1 MLSRDS
7 RKVLMQF
14 MQHKP
19 DYIFV
24 DSLQNE
30 LPNTD
35 VRYQIEYLY
44 PDYLDRSLQYHEGKN
59 EVVGV
64 YRINP
69 NGEAAL
75 EEHYQMGL
83 RYKITTGIAL
93 IALIKS
99 FMPELTAI
107 AASISKLLAQ

>member
-1 MLSRDS
+1 MIFMLSKDS

-24 DSLQNE
+24 DDLQNE
-30 LPNTD
+30 LPNID

-44 PDYLDRSLQYHEGKN
+44 PDYLDRSVQYHEGKN
-59 EVVGV
+59 EIVGV

-69 NGEAAL
+69 SGEAAL
-75 EEHYQMGL
+75 EEHYQIEL
-83 RYKITTGIAL
+83 RYKITTGIAIAAL
-93 IALIKS
+93 IVAIIAL
-99 FMPELTAI
+99 FV
-107 AASISKLLAQ
+107 

>member
-1 MLSRDS
+1 MLSKDS
-7 RKVLMQF
+7 RKVLRHF
-14 MQHKP
+14 VYHKP
-19 DYIFV
+19 NYIFI
-24 DSLQNE
+24 DTLQAE
-30 LPNTD
+30 LPNID
-35 VRYQIEYLY
+35 ISYQINYLY
-44 PDYLDRSLQYHEGKN
+44 PQYLDRSIQQHPERN
-59 EVVGV
+59 ELVGV

-69 NGEAAL
+69 DGEAAL

-107 AASISKLLAQ
+107 AASLWKLLTR